1 MPRERGFIVSIARL
15 GLGLIVL
22 TAGASGAAGGWYE
35 APSVSTLMAGWQT
48 HFKLDW
54 TVEPEG
60 ADARL
65 VRGYIAN
72 LHGQPAQAVRIL
84 ARALDSSGT
93 VVGRRIAWVP
103 GGVSGLGRA
112 YFEVPHLPAAGRYEV
127 SVWDYTFFESGG
139 GSPLR

>member
-1 MPRERGFIVSIARL
+1 MPRNHGFAVGLAGL

-22 TAGASGAAGGWYE
+22 TPGVSSAAEAWFD
-35 APSVSTLMAGWQT
+35 APSVTTLMAGWET

-60 ADARL
+60 TTMRL
-65 VRGYIAN
+65 VRGHIAS
-72 LHGQPAQAVRIL
+72 LHGQHAEPVRIL
-84 ARALDSSGT
+84 ARALDGSGA

-103 GGVSGLGRA
+103 GGVAGLGRA
-112 YFEVPHLPAAGRYEV
+112 YFEVPHLPAADRYEV

-139 GSPLR
+139 LGPLR